1 MMSMRRLL
9 CAGALAAALFAAGP
23 GYAQSGPPAGGA
35 DDELAGEAPAE
46 AGAEAAP
53 AASRRGGAPRVAH
66 PHAEIQPYVELNAG
80 VSADLGGGDDD
91 VLTYTSVAAGV
102 DGRVVTRRVTAQASY
117 RYERHI
123 ALDGDIADADAH
135 SGVAMVHAQVAPG
148 LSLDAGA
155 LAARAGGAGRSVA
168 GPDREPSGQ
177 VFSAYAGPTLSTH
190 AGALEVNA
198 AYRLGYVHVDDDD
211 LAGGSG
217 NGFGDATVH
226 NATASIGMGPGG
238 RLPVGWTVGGGYVRE
253 ESGGDFD
260 NRFAAAYIRGD
271 VVLPVG
277 PTLALTA
284 GVGYEDISSS
294 QSDVLRDSNGA
305 PVLVGGRFV
314 ADPTRPRLRG
324 FNNSGLIYDGG
335 IIWRPTPRTE
345 LQARAGHRNGGT
357 AFTGSLR
364 HQLPRGFGLGAQVY
378 DTVGTTST
386 NIVNNLNALP
396 TEFNAN
402 RNPLTGAFDGC
413 VFGRD
418 PGTGI
423 CFDQALQALS
433 NSSFHARG
441 ANVMLSGTRGPWTFG
456 LGAGYAHRRYSA
468 LFEGDITAFDPLSD
482 DSFVLNA
489 GVSRRLGRFSS
500 MSIDATASWF
510 DSDRAA
516 FDPVFSTGVTAGY
529 YRSFLIPGLQLNAAL
544 GISHSESGLLDS
556 TILQALLGLRYTF

>member
-1 MMSMRRLL
+1 MSMRRLL

-23 GYAQSGPPAGGA
+23 GFAQSGPPADGG
-35 DDELAGEAPAE
+35 DDELAGEAAPEGASEAQPAS
-46 AGAEAAP
+46 P
-53 AASRRGGAPRVAH
+53 RRRGGRQAVAH
-66 PHAEIQPYVELNAG
+66 PRAEIRPYVEVNAG
-80 VSADLGGGDDD
+80 ISADLSGGDDD

-102 DGRVVTRRVTAQASY
+102 DGRVETRRVTAQASY
-117 RYERHI
+117 RYERSI
-123 ALDGDIADADAH
+123 AIDGEVGDEDSH
-135 SGVAMVHAQVAPG
+135 SGVAMVHAQIAPG

-155 LAARAGGAGRSVA
+155 LAARGGGGAALA
-168 GPDREPSGQ
+168 GPGRQSSGQ
-177 VFSAYAGPTLSTH
+177 VFSAYAGPTLSTQ
-190 AGALEVNA
+190 AGPLEVNA
-198 AYRLGYVHVDDDD
+198 AYRLGYVHVDDDG

-217 NGFGDATVH
+217 GEFGDAVVH
-226 NATASIGMGPGG
+226 NASASVGMGPG

-260 NRFAAAYIRGD
+260 NRFEAAYVRGD
-271 VVLPVG
+271 VVFPVG

-284 GVGYEDISSS
+284 GIGYEDISSS

-305 PVLVGGRFV
+305 PVLIGGRFV

-324 FNNSGLIYDGG
+324 FSNSGLIYDGG

-357 AFTGSLR
+357 AVTGSLR
-364 HQLPRGFGLGAQVY
+364 HQLPRGLGLSAQVY

-386 NIVNNLNALP
+386 HIVNNLNALP

-441 ANVMLSGTRGPWTFG
+441 ANVLLSGTRGPWSFG
-456 LGAGYAHRRYSA
+456 LGAGYAHRSYSA

-482 DSFVLNA
+482 QSFVVNA

-500 MSIDATASWF
+500 MSIDAVASWF

-516 FDPVFSTGVTAGY
+516 FEPVFSTGVTAGY

-544 GISHSESGLLDS
+544 GISHTNSGLLDS
-556 TILQALLGLRYTF
+556 TILQALIGLRYTF